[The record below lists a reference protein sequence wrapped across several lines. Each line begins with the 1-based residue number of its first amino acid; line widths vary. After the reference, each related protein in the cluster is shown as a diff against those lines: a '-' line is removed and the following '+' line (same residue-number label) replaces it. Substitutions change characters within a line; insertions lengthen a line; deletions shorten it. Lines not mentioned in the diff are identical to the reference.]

1 MDMLE
6 RFTQRIAEKMIGESL
21 VTCSRWAEHKI
32 WTPEPHFGPLSFEK
46 FPWQKEILNCREPQV
61 TVQKCSQSGFSVAGL
76 IKTLYMVDQV
86 RTDVLYVLPTSKLA
100 SDFAKARLD
109 QMVAISPDL
118 TDLFVGS
125 NNVGLKTT
133 SHRSNI
139 FIRGSV
145 AESGLVSVP
154 VGTAIVDEWDRCNQ
168 NALAL
173 VMKRMAAHVEKHLFL
188 LSTPTLPE
196 HGINVQYLLGTQER
210 YMFPCPSCGKKI
222 QLLWDENIEICG
234 ESATDPDCHLS
245 YLKCNLCQ
253 AKLPH
258 ETKTE
263 WLEKATWE
271 ATHKAHGHR
280 SFHLNQMY
288 AWAMTPG
295 ELVVDYF
302 KGESSEAAKVEFT
315 NQILGEPHLMDGA
328 KVTDEIIDKCLGPHR
343 TDDPTPTDSSRQIV
357 MGVDIGLYLDIV
369 IAEYLHDAEPGYEPH
384 LNSICKV
391 LTTIR
396 LPGSDFPI
404 LDRLMAEWQ
413 VQYACLDFQPETVLA
428 KAFCRRFHKFASVVQ
443 YRRGTVGN
451 EVKETLDDNRVSILT
466 VDRTTFLDMSLGRI
480 HKQRTSLPCNISHV
494 FREHVKSLARTYELD
509 EFGRPR
515 AIYVT
520 LNNRADH
527 LAHAL
532 TLTEIA
538 HLQAYNKAT
547 GRSIRPGEDINNL

>member
-1 MDMLE
+1 MDE
-6 RFTQRIAEKMIGESL
+6 FAKEIARQMIDDSL
-21 VTCSRWAEHKI
+21 NTCSRYAEHKI

-46 FPWQKEILNCREPQV
+46 FPWQKEILNCMEPQV

-76 IKTLYMVDQV
+76 MKTIFIVDQL
-86 RTDVLYVLPTSKLA
+86 RTDVLYVLPTSHLA

-118 TDLFVGS
+118 EHLFVGS

-133 SHRSNI
+133 AHHSHV
-139 FIRGSV
+139 FIRGSI

-154 VGTAIVDEWDRCNQ
+154 VGTAVVDEWDRCNQ

-173 VMKRMAAHVEKHLFL
+173 VMKRLAAHVDKHLFL

-210 YMFPCPSCGKKI
+210 FMFKCPSCDKKI
-222 QLLWDENIEICG
+222 QLLWPDNIEICG
-234 ESATDPDCHLS
+234 EAATDPDCHRS
-245 YLKCNLCQ
+245 YLKCDLCKAQ
-253 AKLPH
+253 LPH

-263 WLEKATWE
+263 WLSKASWE
-271 ATHKAHGHR
+271 ATAVAHGHR
-280 SFHLNQMY
+280 SFHLNQLY

-328 KVTDEIIDKCLGPHR
+328 RVTDQVIDQCLGNHR
-343 TDDPTPTDSSRQIV
+343 TDDPRPDDSSRLIV
-357 MGVDIGLYLDIV
+357 MGIDVGLYLDIV
-369 IAEYLHDAEPGYEPH
+369 VAEYLYDRDPGYEPH
-384 LNSICKV
+384 LNSVCKV

-396 LPGSDFPI
+396 LPGTDFHI
-404 LDRLMAEWQ
+404 LDRLMSEWQ
-413 VQYACLDFQPETVLA
+413 VMYACIDFQPETVLA
-428 KAFCRRFHKFASVVQ
+428 KAFCRRFFGYASVVQ
-443 YRRGTVGN
+443 YRKGTIGS
-451 EVKETLDDNRVSILT
+451 EIKEAYDDNKVSTLT
-466 VDRTTFLDMSLGRI
+466 VDRVSFLDMSLGRL
-480 HKQRTSLPCNISHV
+480 HKQRTILPNNISPV
-494 FREHVKSLARTYELD
+494 FREHVKALARTFELD

-520 LNNRADH
+520 LNNKADH
-527 LAHAL
+527 MAHAL
-532 TLTEIA
+532 TLTEVA
-538 HLQAYNKAT
+538 HMKSYNKST
-547 GRSIRPGEDINNL
+547 GRSIKPTDETNNF

>member
-1 MDMLE
+1 MIDKFAQL
-6 RFTQRIAEKMIGESL
+6 IADRLINNSL

-46 FPWQKEILNCREPQV
+46 FPWQKDIIDCQEPQV

-76 IKTLYMVDQV
+76 IKTLFMVDQV
-86 RTDVLYVLPTSKLA
+86 RTDVLYVLPTANLA
-100 SDFAKARLD
+100 GDFAKARLD
-109 QMVAISPDL
+109 QMVAISPEL
-118 TDLFVGS
+118 ANLFVGT

-145 AESGLVSVP
+145 AESGLVSLP
-154 VGTAIVDEWDRCNQ
+154 VGTAVVDEWDRCNQ

-173 VMKRMAAHVEKHLFL
+173 VHKRMSAYVNKHLFV

-196 HGINVQYLLGTQER
+196 HGINVQYLLGTQEQFV
-210 YMFPCPSCGKKI
+210 FPCIGCGRII
-222 QLLWDENIEICG
+222 QLIWPDNIEICG
-234 ESATDPDCHLS
+234 ESSTDPDCHLS
-245 YLKCNLCQ
+245 YLKCDKCGV
-253 AKLPH
+253 KLPH

-263 WLEKATWE
+263 WLSKASWE
-271 ATHKAHGHR
+271 AMAVAHGHR

-315 NQILGEPHLMDGA
+315 NQILGKPHLIDGA
-328 KVTDEIIDKCLGPHR
+328 RVTDTIIDSCLGSHK
-343 TDDPTPTDSSRQIV
+343 TDDPRPEDSSRMIV
-357 MGVDIGLYLDIV
+357 MGVDIGMYLDIA
-369 IAEYLHDAEPGYEPH
+369 IAEYLYDQDPGYEPYIH
-384 LNSICKV
+384 STCKL
-391 LTTIR
+391 LTTLR
-396 LPGSDFPI
+396 LPGSDFDV
-404 LDRLMAEWQ
+404 LDRVMAEWQ

-428 KAFCRRFHKFASVVQ
+428 KAFCRRFYGYSAVVQ

-451 EVKETLDDNRVSILT
+451 EIKEVMDDNKVPTLT
-466 VDRTTFLDMSLGRI
+466 VDRTSFLDMSLGRL
-480 HKQRTSLPCNISHV
+480 HKQKIILPSNISPV
-494 FREHVKSLARTYELD
+494 FRDHVKALARTYELD

-515 AIYVT
+515 AVYVT
-520 LNNRADH
+520 LNNRSDH

-532 TLTEIA
+532 TLTEVA
-538 HLQAYNKAT
+538 HFRSYSKAT
-547 GRSIRPGEDINNL
+547 VRSIKPSESIHNF

>member
-1 MDMLE
+1 
-6 RFTQRIAEKMIGESL
+6 
-21 VTCSRWAEHKI
+21 
-32 WTPEPHFGPLSFEK
+32 
-46 FPWQKEILNCREPQV
+46 
-61 TVQKCSQSGFSVAGL
+61 
-76 IKTLYMVDQV
+76 MVDQV
-86 RTDVLYVLPTSKLA
+86 RTDVLYVLPTANLA

-109 QMVAISPDL
+109 QMVALSPEL
-118 TDLFVGS
+118 KDLFVGT

-133 SHRSNI
+133 QHRSNI

-154 VGTAIVDEWDRCNQ
+154 VGTAVVDEWDRCNQ

-173 VMKRMAAHVEKHLFL
+173 VHKRMAAHVNKHLFL

-210 YMFPCPSCGKKI
+210 FMFPCPSCGKKI
-222 QLLWDENIEICG
+222 QLLWPDNIEICG
-234 ESATDPDCHLS
+234 ESSTDPDCHLS
-245 YLKCNLCQ
+245 YLKCNECGS
-253 AKLPH
+253 KLPH

-263 WLEKATWE
+263 WLAQAFWE
-271 ATHKAHGHR
+271 ATAKAHGHR

-302 KGESSEAAKVEFT
+302 KGESSDAAKVEFT
-315 NQILGEPHLMDGA
+315 NQILGEPHLMEGA
-328 KVTDEIIDKCLGPHR
+328 KVTDGIIDSCLGPHR
-343 TDDPTPTDSSRQIV
+343 TDDPRPTDSSRQIV
-357 MGVDIGLYLDIV
+357 MGVDIGMYLDIV
-369 IAEYLHDAEPGYEPH
+369 IAEYLYDCDPGYEPYI
-384 LNSICKV
+384 NSQCKV

-396 LPGSDFPI
+396 LPGTDFDI
-404 LDRLMAEWQ
+404 LDRVMAEWQ

-428 KAFCRRFHKFASVVQ
+428 KAFCRRFYGFASVVQ
-443 YRRGTVGN
+443 YRKGTIGN
-451 EVKETLDDNRVSILT
+451 EVKEALDDNRVSTLT
-466 VDRTTFLDMSLGRI
+466 VDRTSFLDMSLGRL
-480 HKQRTSLPCNISHV
+480 HKQRTSLPNDISPV
-494 FREHVKSLARTYELD
+494 FREHVKALARTYEMD

-532 TLTEIA
+532 TLTEVA
-538 HLQAYNKAT
+538 HLQAYSKST
-547 GRSIRPGEDINNL
+547 GRSIRPGESVNNL